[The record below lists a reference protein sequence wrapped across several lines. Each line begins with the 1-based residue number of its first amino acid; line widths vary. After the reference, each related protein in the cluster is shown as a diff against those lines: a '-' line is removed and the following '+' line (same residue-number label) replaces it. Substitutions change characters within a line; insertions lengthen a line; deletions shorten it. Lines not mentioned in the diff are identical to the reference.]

1 MRSQKRVSP
10 SRAFRSLLV
19 AVAGALLLTGAF
31 APRANAEVI
40 VYFNFEDGALPA
52 HPGLP
57 GNVDTA
63 ADVTGPPDNNPGGG
77 IQMST
82 LTDSVG
88 IGVDAATTTGTT
100 TNRTAG
106 DIDSVGSPGLAYS
119 LNRTQAHQGR
129 ELCFTAN
136 TNLLVDM
143 SLTFAI
149 NNSGNGYTSVQLVYT
164 TNFGTPQ
171 ATMHDG
177 GTQTI
182 LNTSDQLFTFNID
195 PSDTIFKGD
204 STTGTTQFC
213 LVFTGG
219 QSNGANGET
228 IIDNIVLGGTVIPE
242 PTTVAGGL
250 LGVLGLCWHQR
261 RRLIRSMRLRRA

>member
-10 SRAFRSLLV
+10 SRTFRLLLV

-40 VYFNFEDGALPA
+40 VYFNFEDGTLPA

-57 GNVDTA
+57 GIIDTE
-63 ADVTGPPDNNPGGG
+63 ADVTFAPDNNPGGG
-77 IQMST
+77 SQHST
-82 LTDSVG
+82 LTITSNDQG
-88 IGVDAATTTGTT
+88 DHTGLTL
-100 TNRTAG
+100 NRTAG
-106 DIDSVGSPGLAYS
+106 DIDNAVPGQALVLSRTAANQGASV
-119 LNRTQAHQGR
+119 
-129 ELCFTAN
+129 CFTVN
-136 TNLLVDM
+136 TTLLTDL
-143 SLTFAI
+143 SLSFAI
-149 NNSGNGYTSVQLVYT
+149 DNSGNGYTSVKLTYNINGAGAV
-164 TNFGTPQ
+164 P
-171 ATMHDG
+171 A

-182 LNTSDQLFTFNID
+182 LNTSSQLFTFN
-195 PSDTIFKGD
+195 STNSTINNAALAGNVE
-204 STTGTTQFC
+204 FC

-219 QSNGANGET
+219 QSNGANGQT

>member
-10 SRAFRSLLV
+10 SRTFRLLLV
-19 AVAGALLLTGAF
+19 AVAGGLLLTGAF

-40 VYFNFEDGALPA
+40 VYFNFEDGTLGSNPQD
-52 HPGLP
+52 PGI
-57 GNVDTA
+57 VDRA
-63 ADVTGPPDNNPGGG
+63 ADVIGAPDFNPGGG

-82 LTDSVG
+82 LT
-88 IGVDAATTTGTT
+88 ITNTTGAKDIFDTT
-100 TNRTAG
+100 
-106 DIDSVGSPGLAYS
+106 GLT
-119 LNRTQAHQGR
+119 LNRTVGDKDTAPPFGGTPGQALSFHRTEANQGASV
-129 ELCFTAN
+129 CFTVN
-136 TNLLVDM
+136 TTLLTDL

-149 NNSGNGYTSVQLVYT
+149 NNAGNGFTNVDVTINGVST
-164 TNFGTPQ
+164 T
-171 ATMHDG
+171 G
-177 GTQTI
+177 GAGQTI
-182 LNTSDQLFTFNID
+182 LNTSSQLFTFN
-195 PSDTIFKGD
+195 SGNSTINNAAGV
-204 STTGTTQFC
+204 GQVEFC

-219 QSNGANGET
+219 QSNGANGQT